1 MVTRGKKDFLYGRI
15 EVRAKLPEGKGT
27 WPAIWM
33 MPTESVYGDWPKSGE
48 IDIMEHV
55 GFDQNRIH
63 GTVHTE
69 KYYWKN
75 SNQKSAQIN
84 GEKVSDTFHT
94 YALEW
99 TPKVIKIY
107 FDDTLYFTYKNENNG
122 KEAWPFD
129 KKFYLILNIAVGGAW
144 GGQQGVD
151 ADKFPQTMEIDSIK
165 VYDLGIKGENK

>member
-1 MVTRGKKDFLYGRI
+1 M
-15 EVRAKLPEGKGT
+15 
-27 WPAIWM
+27 
-33 MPTESVYGDWPKSGE
+33 
-48 IDIMEHV
+48 
-55 GFDQNRIH
+55 
-63 GTVHTE
+63 
-69 KYYWKN
+69 
-75 SNQKSAQIN
+75 
-84 GEKVSDTFHT
+84 
-94 YALEW
+94 EW